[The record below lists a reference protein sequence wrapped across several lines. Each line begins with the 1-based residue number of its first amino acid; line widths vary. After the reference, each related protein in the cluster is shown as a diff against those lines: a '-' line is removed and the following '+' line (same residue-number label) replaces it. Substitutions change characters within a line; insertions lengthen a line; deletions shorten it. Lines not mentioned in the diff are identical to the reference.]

1 MYVHTTYEMT
11 QQLFL
16 EDRSTFI
23 PNQRFPLSV
32 EESLPRT
39 HSRAERYRFIRPRWF
54 FSPLLLGGLGG
65 RKEGA
70 ESEEGGTIRE
80 STNTA

>member
-39 HSRAERYRFIRPRWF
+39 HSRAELYRFIRPRWVF
-54 FSPLLLGGLGG
+54 APLLLGGLGG
-65 RKEGA
+65 EKKERKGKRGA
-70 ESEEGGTIRE
+70 Q
-80 STNTA
+80 